1 MLALPN
7 TFQFY
12 PDSFLPFGVKRGI
25 PSNNMPC
32 GALMDI
38 GFSQQKPWCSYG
50 RIIKFAYVIAR
61 HWPGTSMGR
70 GHAPRVRARRLPA
83 RLGPH
88 PPEARA
94 ARHPAP
100 RCLPRRAPSCL
111 GRGTVTRSTWS
122 SWRCTVS

>member
-1 MLALPN
+1 MLELPN

-25 PSNNMPC
+25 PSNVSC

-61 HWPGTSMGR
+61 HWPGT
-70 GHAPRVRARRLPA
+70 
-83 RLGPH
+83 
-88 PPEARA
+88 A
-94 ARHPAP
+94 AEMNVQSNVMQAFPKWYA
-100 RCLPRRAPSCL
+100 L
-111 GRGTVTRSTWS
+111 
-122 SWRCTVS
+122 